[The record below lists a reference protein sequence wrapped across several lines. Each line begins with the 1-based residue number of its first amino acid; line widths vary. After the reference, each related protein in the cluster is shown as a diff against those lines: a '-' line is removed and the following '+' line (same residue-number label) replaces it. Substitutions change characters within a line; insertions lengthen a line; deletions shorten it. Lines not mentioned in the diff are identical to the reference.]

1 MNTNLNELV
10 VAIYAR
16 GAMDRRETG
25 TSDLGVA
32 ASKIRNNIRHG
43 KAVDPVEGI
52 PSKYIPD
59 FAALQAQEKTM
70 GEDAFVQAWTA
81 MNARRQEL
89 YTELCK
95 LWEAGEYDHMVRL
108 MTEYTP
114 MPLVEDGNE

>member
-32 ASKIRNNIRHG
+32 AAKIRNNIRHG
-43 KAVDPVEGI
+43 KAVDSVEGI

-59 FAALQAQEKTM
+59 FAALQAQEKAM

-81 MNARRQEL
+81 MNA
-89 YTELCK
+89 
-95 LWEAGEYDHMVRL
+95 AGRSCTPTCASCGKPVT
-108 MTEYTP
+108 MTTWC
-114 MPLVEDGNE
+114 GA